1 VQYVGLTARPF
12 GTAPSQVWTFDLCR
26 GRLLMREV
34 TLAQMEI
41 AFQRNYLRFEVMV
54 KRGKE
59 QGPSVLGK
67 SDPVVRS

>member
-1 VQYVGLTARPF
+1 
-12 GTAPSQVWTFDLCR
+12 
-26 GRLLMREV
+26 MREV